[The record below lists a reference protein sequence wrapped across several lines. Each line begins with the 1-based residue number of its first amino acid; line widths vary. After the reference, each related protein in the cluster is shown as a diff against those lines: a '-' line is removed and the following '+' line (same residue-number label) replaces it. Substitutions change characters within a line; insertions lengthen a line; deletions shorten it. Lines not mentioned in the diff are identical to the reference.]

1 MERRLRVIL
10 SQPCLGKGEKV
21 SNSFQH
27 NGPTDNKSEPTLAQP
42 FPEAFEL

>member
-21 SNSFQH
+21 SNSFQQF
-27 NGPTDNKSEPTLAQP
+27 PTQWAHG
-42 FPEAFEL
+42 